1 MTSEPTIRE
10 LQRVAEAQR
19 ANRTKQT
26 IATVPIVLFGV
37 FAVLWAIPLTRDW
50 ATGRD
55 ERNPVEIIS
64 FLAMAVAAV
73 MGARL
78 AVRVWRLGHSVFI
91 TAFFFGFAVLAFLV
105 AGDELA
111 WGQVVVDLFREGPA
125 AAAAAE
131 RGIHEISL
139 LRERIEL
146 FRFGFAV
153 VGILGVFLT
162 HQSRFRFLRA
172 PMELLPWLVVIGAIS
187 LIDMIGDVVSLG
199 EQFSDFL
206 LRVSELTE
214 MMIAVVVLLY
224 VWERTRDMWFRI
236 P

>member
-1 MTSEPTIRE
+1 MTSKPTLRE
-10 LQRVAEAQR
+10 LERAAEAQR
-19 ANRTKQT
+19 VNRTKQT

-64 FLAMAVAAV
+64 FVAMAIAAV

-91 TAFFFGFAVLAFLV
+91 TAFFSVFAVLAFLV

-111 WGQVVVDLFREGPA
+111 WGQVVVDLFRDGPA
-125 AAAAAE
+125 AAAQAE
-131 RGIHEISL
+131 RGIHELSL

-162 HQSRFRFLRA
+162 HQSRFRFLKA

-206 LRVSELTE
+206 VRVSELTE